1 MIFHGGYKEVR
12 LPEILKGRYAK
23 DFGVGFYCT
32 ELQEQ
37 AVRWAR
43 RFDILLL

>member
-1 MIFHGGYKEVR
+1 MIFHGGFKEVR

-32 ELQEQ
+32 ELSDFYKI
-37 AVRWAR
+37 RK
-43 RFDILLL
+43 L